1 MATNYE
7 RGRSFEY
14 SVMNNLK
21 RLGYTC
27 MRSYASRTPADVWA
41 VKCGRVAF
49 IQAKLHGKISKA
61 EWDSFFAY
69 CQSAGAVPIIAKR
82 PDGKTRGVEFYLVR
96 NRRGVGARPWVM
108 VTPTDWGTWED

>member
-21 RLGYTC
+21 GLGYTC

-49 IQAKLHGKISKA
+49 IQAKLHGKISGA
-61 EWDSFFAY
+61 EWDTFLAY
-69 CQSAGAVPIIAKR
+69 CQSAGAVPVIAKR
-82 PDGKTRGVEFYLVR
+82 PDGKSRGVEYRLVTGP
-96 NRRGVGARPWVM
+96 RGTGPRPWLRVF
-108 VTPTDWGTWED
+108 PTLCGTWEE